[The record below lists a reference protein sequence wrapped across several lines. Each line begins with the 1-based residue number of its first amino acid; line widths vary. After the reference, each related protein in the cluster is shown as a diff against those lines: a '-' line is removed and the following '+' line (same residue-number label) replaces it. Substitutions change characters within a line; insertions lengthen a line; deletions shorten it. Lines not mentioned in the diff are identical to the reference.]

1 MAVDGTLS
9 KVGKHGF
16 ALCGQTLCG
25 GFCRVLLPS
34 VITHKVF
41 GGHENS
47 LFIGKGRGGILQDS
61 DRFLR
66 KFLDLGRYC

>member
-25 GFCRVLLPS
+25 GFCRILLPS
-34 VITHKVF
+34 VITDKVF
-41 GGHENS
+41 GGHENFLCS
-47 LFIGKGRGGILQDS
+47 LEREKEEYYKTVIVF
-61 DRFLR
+61 
-66 KFLDLGRYC
+66 